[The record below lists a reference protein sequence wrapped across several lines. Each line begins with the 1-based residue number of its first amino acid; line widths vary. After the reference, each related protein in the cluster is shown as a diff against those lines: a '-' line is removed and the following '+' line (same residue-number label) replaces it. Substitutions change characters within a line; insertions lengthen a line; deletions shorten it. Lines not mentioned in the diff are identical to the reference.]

1 MKRLV
6 LLYTVLVFAVSCA
19 NSQAYKDV
27 TATEFKTLI
36 EKNDG
41 NIIDARSLGEFQR
54 GYIKGA
60 QLYNTQEPLSVQ
72 KLLLLPKNKPMYVY
86 CYSGSRSRF
95 MASFL
100 TQNGFTN
107 VYNLQ
112 RGIMEWNALG
122 FPIEKGVA
130 ANTPQEHVMTIPQYN
145 ALLQSNSLVFID
157 YYAPWCAPCKQ
168 MMPMMEDLKK
178 EYKNKIVMDKVNTD
192 GSKELIQFL
201 GIQGVPNLVL
211 YKNGAVVYTH
221 TGLVTKDELRKVFEE
236 QLKK

>member
-1 MKRLV
+1 MKKLV
-6 LLYTVLVFAVSCA
+6 ILYTVVLLAVSCV
-19 NSQAYKDV
+19 NSQTYKDV

-41 NIIDARSLGEFQR
+41 SVIDARSLGEFQR

-60 QLYNTQEPLSVQ
+60 QLYNTQDPLSVQ

-86 CYSGSRSRF
+86 CYSGSRSRY
-95 MASFL
+95 MASYL

-112 RGIMEWNALG
+112 RGIMEWTALG
-122 FPIEKGVA
+122 FPIEMGVA
-130 ANTPQEHVMTIPQYN
+130 SNQPQENVMTVQQYQ

-157 YYAPWCAPCKQ
+157 FYAPWCAPCKK
-168 MMPMMEDLKK
+168 MMPMMEELKK

-192 GSKELIQFL
+192 GSKELTQFL

-221 TGLVTKDELRKVFEE
+221 TGLVTKEELKKVFEE